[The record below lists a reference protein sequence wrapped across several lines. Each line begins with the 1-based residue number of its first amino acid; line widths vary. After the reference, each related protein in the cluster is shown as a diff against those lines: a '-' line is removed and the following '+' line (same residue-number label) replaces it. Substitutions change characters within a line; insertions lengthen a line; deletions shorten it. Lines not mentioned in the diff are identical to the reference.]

1 MYSLENEIARKYCRR
16 ENTEELR
23 QEWDKVLEEMEKK
36 GYFDDIEK
44 KDNALAVFEKDRDNR
59 MLVRKIY
66 FAVEIY
72 HQSLS
77 NYLSSKGI
85 DLPDLDTLIK
95 DYSK

>member
-1 MYSLENEIARKYCRR
+1 MYSLETEISRKYCKH
-16 ENTEELR
+16 ENIENLLEESK
-23 QEWDKVLEEMEKK
+23 KVLEEVDKR
-36 GYFDDIEK
+36 GFFDVIDEDNMLASLDNDKDI
-44 KDNALAVFEKDRDNR
+44 R
-59 MLVRKIY
+59 MTLRRIY